1 MLPSLLYG
9 CETWTCYRR
18 HLKQLD
24 QFHLRCLRKILGIQW
39 EDRVTNQE
47 VLRRSSLSGIEA
59 LVMTAQLRWSGHVMR
74 LEDDRLPKQIFC
86 SELANGKRQP
96 GGQKKRYKDALKC
109 NLKICNIPP
118 SSWTELASTRTSWR
132 AAVYNGVKD
141 FEERRLDHLDSKR
154 QARKDRKHNA
164 AKTVTCSICGRACAS
179 EFGLRSHLRRH

>member
-1 MLPSLLYG
+1 MVVPTITIDGTKLNVVDEFCYLGSCLSSDGSLDKEIARRISKASSSFGRLWSRVWGVRGIKQSTKIAVYRAIVLPSLLYG

-74 LEDDRLPKQIFC
+74 LEDDCLP
-86 SELANGKRQP
+86 
-96 GGQKKRYKDALKC
+96 
-109 NLKICNIPP
+109 
-118 SSWTELASTRTSWR
+118 
-132 AAVYNGVKD
+132 
-141 FEERRLDHLDSKR
+141 
-154 QARKDRKHNA
+154 
-164 AKTVTCSICGRACAS
+164 
-179 EFGLRSHLRRH
+179 